1 MRLPTTLVARI
12 VQRRSFFSQMLFQQ
26 CHTKSSVTKVKTSIQ
41 SDEASVSNLTLEDID
56 VAECFKDTFSL
67 NILVCGR
74 TGVGKS
80 SLINNLVG
88 KEVCKVNDPGLEGG
102 NLNRGTTEIS
112 EIKANTDNVSVTIYD
127 SPGLRC
133 GLEDGTVDERY
144 LHDMYDKC
152 KDVDLVLYC
161 MEMTASHYTAAEIRA
176 TRLFTRRFQP
186 EFWNRCVLVM
196 TKANM
201 VRIPPSQKGNEREY
215 HQRLYDN
222 ITKHFCKELVEQG
235 VSTAIANEL
244 PGVAAGIIQP
254 EDDEERYIWYPSDK
268 VKPSERPVD
277 FLSELWLTCFDKTA
291 RESQAKLLR
300 ATTRQRVKPLPVASE
315 TDETIKKQLEE
326 SKKQVE
332 ELTRKHSQPLTPGA
346 IAEGIVT
353 GVVGCYLALFA
364 CIMLIALGEC
374 LFDRLS
380 SKYQAIKTMLK

>member
-1 MRLPTTLVARI
+1 MRIPTTVVARI
-12 VQRRSFFSQMLFQQ
+12 VQGRSSFSKVLFQQ

-41 SDEASVSNLTLEDID
+41 SDGASVPNLILEDID
-56 VAECFKDTFSL
+56 VAECFKKAFSL

-127 SPGLRC
+127 SPGLQ
-133 GLEDGTVDERY
+133 DGAVDERY
-144 LHDMYDKC
+144 LQDMYDKC
-152 KDVDLVLYC
+152 KDVNLVLYC

-222 ITKHFCKELVEQG
+222 IKCFCKELVEQG

-315 TDETIKKQLEE
+315 TEETIKKQLEE
-326 SKKQVE
+326 LKKQVE
-332 ELTRKHSQPLTPGA
+332 ALTTY
-346 IAEGIVT
+346 IYYT
-353 GVVGCYLALFA
+353 
-364 CIMLIALGEC
+364 
-374 LFDRLS
+374 
-380 SKYQAIKTMLK
+380 SKKY